1 MVLTLVVG
9 GATRL
14 TESGLSIVEWKPV
27 TGVLPPLS
35 QDAWQAEFAKYQQ
48 IPQYR
53 ELNRGMSLDEFKT
66 IYWWEWSHRLLAR
79 LVGAA
84 FLLPFLF
91 FLWRGWIE
99 PGCKARLWTLF
110 GAGALLGAVGW
121 WMVSSGLAGRV
132 SVSQYRLAFH
142 LTLACAIYAA
152 ILWTARGLG
161 AASGRASAARGCALT
176 ALGLAIL
183 VLLQIYLGALVA
195 GLDAGLVYNTWPQI
209 DGALIPSAER
219 LWFETPVVAQSVREH
234 ADGAVQSPHGGLCA
248 LDRGGAARSS
258 TSSARGAA
266 ARCSTARWRS
276 PALVTL
282 QAGIGIVTL
291 LHQAPLPLAL
301 LHQVTG
307 IVVLTI
313 AVIHAERLSPRHA
326 AAAARAVRR
335 RRFHSARNAMIEL
348 SHRGGIAVVTMAHG
362 KANALDIELLRGA
375 SPRSSRRCARAGA
388 KAVVLTGQ
396 GADVLRRRRSASG

>member
-1 MVLTLVVG
+1 MLQPQSPTARRPVIRAWLYAVAALMVLTLVVG

-27 TGVLPPLS
+27 TGVIPPLS
-35 QDAWQAEFAKYQQ
+35 QEAWQVEFGKYQQ

-53 ELNRGMSLDEFKT
+53 ELNRGMNLDEFKT
-66 IYWWEWSHRLLAR
+66 IYGWEWSHRLLAR

-99 PGCKARLWTLF
+99 PGLKARLWTLF
-110 GAGALLGAVGW
+110 GGGALLGAVGW

-142 LTLACAIYAA
+142 LTLACVIYAA
-152 ILWTARGLG
+152 ILWTARGLQ
-161 AASGRASAARGCALT
+161 SRVVEPVPRRQRLT
-176 ALGLAIL
+176 AAGLAIL
-183 VLLQIYLGALVA
+183 VLFQIYLGALVA
-195 GLDAGLVYNTWPQI
+195 GLDAGLVFNTWPQI

-219 LWFETPVVAQSVREH
+219 LWFESPGWRNLFENTLTVQFDHRMLAYGLWIVAVLHLIDVIR
-234 ADGAVQSPHGGLCA
+234 ANRRGAVLNGALVLVCA
-248 LDRGGAARSS
+248 
-258 TSSARGAA
+258 
-266 ARCSTARWRS
+266 
-276 PALVTL
+276 VTL

-301 LHQVTG
+301 LHQIMG

-313 AVIHAERLSPRHA
+313 AVVHAERLAPQRA
-326 AAAARAVRR
+326 AAIAAEPIGV
-335 RRFHSARNAMIEL
+335 SIP
-348 SHRGGIAVVTMAHG
+348 RGTA
-362 KANALDIELLRGA
+362 
-375 SPRSSRRCARAGA
+375 
-388 KAVVLTGQ
+388 
-396 GADVLRRRRSASG
+396 

>member
-1 MVLTLVVG
+1 MVGSASRKPPILKLMLKPQSPIARRPIVRAWLYAVAALMVLTLVVG

-27 TGVLPPLS
+27 AGVIPPLS
-35 QDAWQAEFAKYQQ
+35 QQAWQAEFGKYQQ

-53 ELNRGMSLDEFKT
+53 ELNRGMNLHEFKT

-99 PGCKARLWTLF
+99 PGLKARLWTLF
-110 GAGALLGAVGW
+110 GGGALLGAVGW

-152 ILWTARGLG
+152 ILWTARGL
-161 AASGRASAARGCALT
+161 ATSAFDPVPRRLRLT
-176 ALGLAIL
+176 AAGLAIL
-183 VLLQIYLGALVA
+183 VLFQIYLGALVA
-195 GLDAGLVYNTWPQI
+195 GLDAGLVFNTWPPI
-209 DGALIPSAER
+209 DGALIPSAGR
-219 LWFETPVVAQSVREH
+219 LWFESPGWRNLFENTLTVQFDHRMAAYVLWIVAVFHLIDVIRAKRS
-234 ADGAVQSPHGGLCA
+234 GAVLNG
-248 LDRGGAARSS
+248 
-258 TSSARGAA
+258 
-266 ARCSTARWRS
+266 
-276 PALVTL
+276 ALVLACAITL

-301 LHQVTG
+301 LHQIMG

-313 AVIHAERLSPRHA
+313 AVIHAERFAPQHA
-326 AAAARAVRR
+326 AAVAAEPIGV
-335 RRFHSARNAMIEL
+335 SI
-348 SHRGGIAVVTMAHG
+348 
-362 KANALDIELLRGA
+362 
-375 SPRSSRRCARAGA
+375 PRETA
-388 KAVVLTGQ
+388 
-396 GADVLRRRRSASG
+396 

>member
-1 MVLTLVVG
+1 MMQPNLASERRPVIRAWLYAVAALMVLTLVVG

-27 TGVLPPLS
+27 TGVMPPLS
-35 QDAWQAEFAKYQQ
+35 QEAWQAEFAKYQQ

-53 ELNRGMSLDEFKT
+53 ERNSGMSLDEFKT

-99 PGCKARLWTLF
+99 PGLKARLWTLF
-110 GAGALLGAVGW
+110 GAGALLGGVGW

-152 ILWTARGLG
+152 ILWTARGLDPCAVEPVPRRLRVT
-161 AASGRASAARGCALT
+161 AA
-176 ALGLAIL
+176 GLAVL

-195 GLDAGLVYNTWPQI
+195 GLDAGLVFNTWPQI

-219 LWFETPVVAQSVREH
+219 LWFGMPAWRNLFENTLTVQFDHRMVAYALWIAAMLHVVDVVR
-234 ADGAVQSPHGGLCA
+234 AR
-248 LDRGGAARSS
+248 RGGAVLN
-258 TSSARGAA
+258 GAL
-266 ARCSTARWRS
+266 
-276 PALVTL
+276 ALACAVTL
-282 QAGIGIVTL
+282 QAGIGVVTL
-291 LHQAPLPLAL
+291 LHQAPLSLAL
-301 LHQVTG
+301 LHQVTA
-307 IVVLTI
+307 IAVLTI
-313 AVIHAERLSPRHA
+313 AVIHAARLSPRR
-326 AAAARAVRR
+326 AAAARPVA
-335 RRFHSARNAMIEL
+335 
-348 SHRGGIAVVTMAHG
+348 GGATI
-362 KANALDIELLRGA
+362 
-375 SPRSSRRCARAGA
+375 PWGA
-388 KAVVLTGQ
+388 K
-396 GADVLRRRRSASG
+396 